1 MRGLLMGNFSN
12 DVFSQDEAYASRVK
26 FLRRIVRHV
35 GKVVEDEEDVHHVTC
50 NAEPTYNRL
59 VLGR

>member
-1 MRGLLMGNFSN
+1 MGNFSN

-26 FLRRIVRHV
+26 FLRCIVVRHV
-35 GKVVEDEEDVHHVTC
+35 GKVVEDEEDVHHVT
-50 NAEPTYNRL
+50 TYNRL

>member
-1 MRGLLMGNFSN
+1 MGNFSN